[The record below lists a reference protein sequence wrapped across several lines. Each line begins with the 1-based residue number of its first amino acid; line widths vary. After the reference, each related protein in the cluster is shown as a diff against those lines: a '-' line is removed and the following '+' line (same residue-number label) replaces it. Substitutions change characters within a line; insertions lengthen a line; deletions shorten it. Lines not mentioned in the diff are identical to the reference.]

1 MINLTYF
8 GSQMSIQMGA
18 TTSRADAGAAAYS
31 ATITKAINLP
41 SSCSANNINRSQ
53 LQSQRQ
59 SDNSQPPG
67 ASELQPNAKPEGN
80 TCAPG
85 SAVAPASDPSKRM
98 KLSQLDYLANP
109 LRTDHPFGKDLLTT
123 HLHLLLTLSSRLY
136 RLSDFPA
143 LGRGTPFSL
152 SSRILTLCS
161 LLFQKSGHLKRW
173 HFSMRAY
180 ANLESV
186 LIFLSLW

>member
-18 TTSRADAGAAAYS
+18 TTSRADAGAAACS

-67 ASELQPNAKPEGN
+67 ASDLQPSAKPESN
-80 TCAPG
+80 PCAPG

-109 LRTDHPFGKDLLTT
+109 LRTDHPFGKDLLTIT
-123 HLHLLLTLSSRLY
+123 PLPLPLPTTLSSCIG
-136 RLSDFPA
+136 LSCARARRPLLSFEPNTDSLFSYILEIWSPKEMA
-143 LGRGTPFSL
+143 LFHAC
-152 SSRILTLCS
+152 IC
-161 LLFQKSGHLKRW
+161 
-173 HFSMRAY
+173 
-180 ANLESV
+180 
-186 LIFLSLW
+186 